1 MPFYAVHKGKRRGIY
16 TDWLE
21 CKQNIFGVRH
31 PIFKKFNTK
40 EEAEHFLIHGFGT
53 KTNQSMM
60 DTLGI
65 GGANREN
72 IKTRD
77 VTDARDNAKIDVNEN
92 DKSEPTDSDKNVE
105 NQPHQPPKHIINVF
119 TDGSLIR
126 KKRKNGEQ
134 TLLCGYGIY
143 IPSYGLMEELRYAGT
158 IHDNKT
164 NNRGEL
170 KAIIDGLN
178 YILDFVEE
186 TLVVGVG
193 ASVSMATHPH
203 PTVSEENEKLKNTQI
218 MLYTDSSYSKL
229 ILGDTGVKYRK
240 AGYLVSKKSDEKVK
254 NADMVEEIMEIRDKI
269 AEYGMELIVKHVYA
283 HTNLDTFEANGN
295 RLADE
300 YANIG
305 ANKTFTN
312 N

>member
-77 VTDARDNAKIDVNEN
+77 ATDARDNAKIDVNEN
-92 DKSEPTDSDKNVE
+92 DKSEPTDLDKNVE
-105 NQPHQPPKHIINVF
+105 NISSQPPKHIINVF

-186 TLVVGVG
+186 TSTVGVG
-193 ASVSMATHPH
+193 VGVSTATHTHETEP
-203 PTVSEENEKLKNTQI
+203 EENEKLK
-218 MLYTDSSYSKL
+218 
-229 ILGDTGVKYRK
+229 GVENVIITPHVGSRTYQSVVRQGTM
-240 AGYLVSKKSDEKVK
+240 A
-254 NADMVEEIMEIRDKI
+254 VEN
-269 AEYGMELIVKHVYA
+269 LVKHIY
-283 HTNLDTFEANGN
+283 N
-295 RLADE
+295 
-300 YANIG
+300 
-305 ANKTFTN
+305 
-312 N
+312 

>member
-21 CKQNIFGVRH
+21 CKQNIFGVKH

-65 GGANREN
+65 GNGGAV
-72 IKTRD
+72 KTRD
-77 VTDARDNAKIDVNEN
+77 VTDARDNAKID
-92 DKSEPTDSDKNVE
+92 DKSEPTGLDKNVE
-105 NQPHQPPKHIINVF
+105 NQPPKHIIHVF

-158 IHDNKT
+158 IYDNKT

-170 KAIIDGLN
+170 KAIIDGLD
-178 YILDFVEE
+178 YILGFIED
-186 TLVVGVG
+186 
-193 ASVSMATHPH
+193 
-203 PTVSEENEKLKNTQI
+203 TVSSNAIEENEKLKNTLI

-269 AEYGMELIVKHVYA
+269 AAYGMELIVKHVYA

>member
-65 GGANREN
+65 GGAG
-72 IKTRD
+72 KTRD
-77 VTDARDNAKIDVNEN
+77 VTDARDNSKIDNN
-92 DKSEPTDSDKNVE
+92 SEPVNLE
-105 NQPHQPPKHIINVF
+105 NTSTQPPQPPKHVIPVF

-126 KKRKNGEQ
+126 KKSKNGQ
-134 TLLCGYGIY
+134 QKLLCGYGIY
-143 IPSYGLMEELRYAGT
+143 IPAYGLMSELRYAGT

-170 KAIIDGLN
+170 KAIIDGLG
-178 YILDFVEE
+178 YVLDFVEE
-186 TLVVGVG
+186 T
-193 ASVSMATHPH
+193 VSSNAT
-203 PTVSEENEKLKNTQI
+203 EENDKLKNTQI
-218 MLYTDSSYSKL
+218 VLYTDSSYSKL

-240 AGYLVSKKSDEKVK
+240 AGYLVSKKSEEKVK
-254 NADMVEEIMEIRDKI
+254 NADMVEEIMEIRDRI
-269 AEYGMELIVKHVYA
+269 AAYGMELVVKHVYA

-305 ANKTFTN
+305 ANKTSTFTN

>member
-60 DTLGI
+60 DTIGI
-65 GGANREN
+65 GEAG
-72 IKTRD
+72 KTRD
-77 VTDARDNAKIDVNEN
+77 VTDARDNSKIDNNSESANLEN
-92 DKSEPTDSDKNVE
+92 TST
-105 NQPHQPPKHIINVF
+105 QPPKYVIPVF

-126 KKRKNGEQ
+126 KKSKNGHQ
-134 TLLCGYGIY
+134 KLLCGYGIY
-143 IPSYGLMEELRYAGT
+143 IPAYGLMSELRYAGT

-170 KAIIDGLN
+170 KAIIDGLG
-178 YILDFVEE
+178 YVLDFVEE
-186 TLVVGVG
+186 THP
-193 ASVSMATHPH
+193 HPH
-203 PTVSEENEKLKNTQI
+203 PTQDDELKNTQI
-218 MLYTDSSYSKL
+218 VLYTDSSYSKL

-254 NADMVEEIMEIRDKI
+254 NADMVEEIMEIRDRI
-269 AEYGMELIVKHVYA
+269 AAYGMELVVKHVYA

-305 ANKTFTN
+305 ANKTSTFTFTN

>member
-21 CKQNIFGVRH
+21 CKQNIFGVKH

-65 GGANREN
+65 SGANREN

-77 VTDARDNAKIDVNEN
+77 VIDARDNAKIDVNEN
-92 DKSEPTDSDKNVE
+92 DKSEPTDSE
-105 NQPHQPPKHIINVF
+105 NQPHQPHQTPKHVIHVF

-126 KKRKNGEQ
+126 KKRKNGE
-134 TLLCGYGIY
+134 TILLCGYGIY

-158 IHDNKT
+158 IHENKT

-170 KAIIDGLN
+170 KAIIDGLD
-178 YILDFVEE
+178 YILGFIEE
-186 TLVVGVG
+186 TLGG
-193 ASVSMATHPH
+193 GVSMATH
-203 PTVSEENEKLKNTQI
+203 TSVSEENEKLKNTII

-269 AEYGMELIVKHVYA
+269 SAYGMELIVKHVYA

-305 ANKTFTN
+305 ANKR
-312 N
+312 

>member
-16 TDWLE
+16 TDWAE

-31 PIFKKFNTK
+31 PVFKKFNTK

-53 KTNQSMM
+53 KVNQSMM
-60 DTLGI
+60 DTLG
-65 GGANREN
+65 GGGET

-77 VTDARDNAKIDVNEN
+77 VTDARDNSKINGNEN
-92 DKSEPTDSDKNVE
+92 SNLESIKNVE
-105 NQPHQPPKHIINVF
+105 NDSKHQKHIIPIF

-126 KKRKNGEQ
+126 KKSKNGKSGEQ
-134 TLLCGYGIY
+134 NLLCGYGIY
-143 IPSYGLMEELRYAGT
+143 IPAYGLMEEVRYAGT

-178 YILDFVEE
+178 YILDFIDE
-186 TLVVGVG
+186 TLGSG
-193 ASVSMATHPH
+193 VSMATHVDD
-203 PTVSEENEKLKNTQI
+203 TEQNDKLKNTQI
-218 MLYTDSSYSKL
+218 VLYTDSSYSKL
-229 ILGDTGVKYRK
+229 ILGDTGIKYRK
-240 AGYLVSKKSDEKVK
+240 ASYLVSKKSDEKVK
-254 NADMVEEIMEIRDKI
+254 NADMVEEIMDIRDKI
-269 AEYGMELIVKHVYA
+269 AAYGMELIVKHVYA

-305 ANKTFTN
+305 ANKR
-312 N
+312 

>member
-31 PIFKKFNTK
+31 PVFKKFNTK

-65 GGANREN
+65 GNGGAV
-72 IKTRD
+72 KTRD

-92 DKSEPTDSDKNVE
+92 DKSEHTNSHENVQ
-105 NQPHQPPKHIINVF
+105 NQTPKHIINVF

-158 IHDNKT
+158 IYDNKT

-178 YILDFVEE
+178 YILDFIEE
-186 TLVVGVG
+186 T
-193 ASVSMATHPH
+193 VSSNAT
-203 PTVSEENEKLKNTQI
+203 EENEKLKNTQI

-269 AEYGMELIVKHVYA
+269 AAYGMELIVKHVYA

-305 ANKTFTN
+305 ANKR
-312 N
+312 

>member
-16 TDWLE
+16 TDWVE

-31 PIFKKFNTK
+31 PVFKKFNTK

-53 KTNQSMM
+53 KVNQSMM
-60 DTLGI
+60 DTLGVGGGGI
-65 GGANREN
+65 GEN

-77 VTDARDNAKIDVNEN
+77 VTDARDNSKIDGNEN
-92 DKSEPTDSDKNVE
+92 SNSETTQNIENDSQ
-105 NQPHQPPKHIINVF
+105 NQKHIIHIF

-126 KKRKNGEQ
+126 KKSKNGKNGEQ
-134 TLLCGYGIY
+134 KLLCGYGIY
-143 IPSYGLMEELRYAGT
+143 IPAYGLMEELRYAGT

-178 YILDFVEE
+178 YILDFIDE
-186 TLVVGVG
+186 T
-193 ASVSMATHPH
+193 TP
-203 PTVSEENEKLKNTQI
+203 EQNDKLKNTQI
-218 MLYTDSSYSKL
+218 VLYTDSSYSKL

-254 NADMVEEIMEIRDKI
+254 NADMVEEIMDIRDKI
-269 AEYGMELIVKHVYA
+269 AAYGMELIVKHVYA

-305 ANKTFTN
+305 ANKR
-312 N
+312 

>member
-65 GGANREN
+65 GGAV
-72 IKTRD
+72 KTRD
-77 VTDARDNAKIDVNEN
+77 VTDARDNSKIDDNSKLEN
-92 DKSEPTDSDKNVE
+92 SENTSTQM
-105 NQPHQPPKHIINVF
+105 QPQPEKHIIHAF

-126 KKRKNGEQ
+126 KKHKNGEQ

-143 IPSYGLMEELRYAGT
+143 IPAYGLMPELRYAGT
-158 IHDNKT
+158 IHENKT

-170 KAIIDGLN
+170 KAIIDGLG
-178 YILDFVEE
+178 YLLDFIEE
-186 TLVVGVG
+186 TVSP
-193 ASVSMATHPH
+193 SVSTATHPQ
-203 PTVSEENEKLKNTQI
+203 VEKDDKLKNTQI
-218 MLYTDSSYSKL
+218 VLYTDSSYSKL

-269 AEYGMELIVKHVYA
+269 AAYGIELIVKHVYA

-305 ANKTFTN
+305 ANKR
-312 N
+312 

>member
-21 CKQNIFGVRH
+21 CKQNIFGVKH

-65 GGANREN
+65 GNGGAV
-72 IKTRD
+72 KTRD
-77 VTDARDNAKIDVNEN
+77 VTDARDNAKID
-92 DKSEPTDSDKNVE
+92 DKSEPTGLDKNVE
-105 NQPHQPPKHIINVF
+105 NQTTKHVIHVF

-134 TLLCGYGIY
+134 ILLCGYGIY

-158 IHDNKT
+158 ISDNKT

-170 KAIIDGLN
+170 KED
-178 YILDFVEE
+178 
-186 TLVVGVG
+186 
-193 ASVSMATHPH
+193 
-203 PTVSEENEKLKNTQI
+203 TVSSNEIEENEKLKNTLV

-240 AGYLVSKKSDEKVK
+240 AAYLVSKKSDEKVK

-269 AEYGMELIVKHVYA
+269 AAYGMELIVKHVYA

>member
-16 TDWLE
+16 TDWNE

-31 PIFKKFNTK
+31 PIFKKFATK

-53 KTNQSMM
+53 KTNQSML
-60 DTLGI
+60 DTLGKSNDTPSA
-65 GGANREN
+65 G
-72 IKTRD
+72 
-77 VTDARDNAKIDVNEN
+77 DNAKIEGSGEIAEIADANAN
-92 DKSEPTDSDKNVE
+92 PK
-105 NQPHQPPKHIINVF
+105 KHIIHIF

-126 KKRKNGEQ
+126 KKSKNGAARI
-134 TLLCGYGIY
+134 LCGYGIY
-143 IPSYGLMEELRYAGT
+143 IPAYGLMEELRYAGT
-158 IHDNKT
+158 IRDNKT

-178 YILDFVEE
+178 YILCCIDE
-186 TLVVGVG
+186 TVGDTVG
-193 ASVSMATHPH
+193 AAAAAVATPDAEFPH
-203 PTVSEENEKLKNTQI
+203 KNDKLKETQI
-218 MLYTDSSYSKL
+218 ILYTDSSYSKL

-240 AGYLVSKKSDEKVK
+240 AGYLVSKKSGEEVK
-254 NADMVEEIMEIRDKI
+254 NADMVQEIMEIRDKI
-269 AEYGMELIVKHVYA
+269 TAYGMELVVKHVYA

-305 ANKTFTN
+305 ANRP
-312 N
+312 

>member
-21 CKQNIFGVRH
+21 CKQNIFGVKH

-65 GGANREN
+65 GNGGAV
-72 IKTRD
+72 KTRD
-77 VTDARDNAKIDVNEN
+77 VTDARDNAKID
-92 DKSEPTDSDKNVE
+92 DKSEPTGLDKNVE
-105 NQPHQPPKHIINVF
+105 NQTTKHVIHVF

-158 IHDNKT
+158 IYDNKT

-170 KAIIDGLN
+170 KAIIDGLD
-178 YILDFVEE
+178 YILGFIED
-186 TLVVGVG
+186 
-193 ASVSMATHPH
+193 
-203 PTVSEENEKLKNTQI
+203 TVSSNAIEENEKLKNTLI

-269 AEYGMELIVKHVYA
+269 AAYGMELIVKHVYA

>member
-31 PIFKKFNTK
+31 PVFKKFNTK

-65 GGANREN
+65 GGAG
-72 IKTRD
+72 KTRD
-77 VTDARDNAKIDVNEN
+77 VTDARDNSKIDDNSN
-92 DKSEPTDSDKNVE
+92 PTDSE
-105 NQPHQPPKHIINVF
+105 NTSPQQQKHVIPVF

-143 IPSYGLMEELRYAGT
+143 IPAYGLMPELRYAGT

-170 KAIIDGLN
+170 KAIIDGLG
-178 YILDFVEE
+178 YVLDFIEE
-186 TLVVGVG
+186 TLAHIGV
-193 ASVSMATHPH
+193 SDATQ
-203 PTVSEENEKLKNTQI
+203 ENEKLKNTQI
-218 MLYTDSSYSKL
+218 VLYTDSSYSKL

-254 NADMVEEIMEIRDKI
+254 NADMVEEIMEIRDRI
-269 AEYGMELIVKHVYA
+269 TEYGMELVVKHVYA

-305 ANKTFTN
+305 ANKTFTFTN

>member
-40 EEAEHFLIHGFGT
+40 EEAEHFLVHGFGT

-65 GGANREN
+65 GEAG
-72 IKTRD
+72 KTRD
-77 VTDARDNAKIDVNEN
+77 VTDARDNSKIDNN
-92 DKSEPTDSDKNVE
+92 SEPANLE
-105 NQPHQPPKHIINVF
+105 NTSTQPPKHVIPVF

-126 KKRKNGEQ
+126 KKSKNGQ
-134 TLLCGYGIY
+134 QKLLCGYGIY
-143 IPSYGLMEELRYAGT
+143 IPAYGLMSELRYAGT

-170 KAIIDGLN
+170 KAIIDGLG
-178 YILDFVEE
+178 YVLDFVEE
-186 TLVVGVG
+186 TH
-193 ASVSMATHPH
+193 THPH
-203 PTVSEENEKLKNTQI
+203 PTQDDKLKNTQI
-218 MLYTDSSYSKL
+218 VLYTDSSYSKL

-254 NADMVEEIMEIRDKI
+254 NADMVEEIMEIRDRI
-269 AEYGMELIVKHVYA
+269 AAYGMELVVKHVYA

-305 ANKTFTN
+305 ANKTSTFTN

>member
-65 GGANREN
+65 ERAG
-72 IKTRD
+72 KTRD
-77 VTDARDNAKIDVNEN
+77 DTEARDNSKIEN
-92 DKSEPTDSDKNVE
+92 NSELADLE
-105 NQPHQPPKHIINVF
+105 NTSTQPQQPPKHVIPIF

-126 KKRKNGEQ
+126 KKSKNGQ
-134 TLLCGYGIY
+134 QKLLCGYGIY
-143 IPSYGLMEELRYAGT
+143 IPAYGLMPELRYAGT

-170 KAIIDGLN
+170 KAIIDGLG
-178 YILDFVEE
+178 YVLDFIEE
-186 TLVVGVG
+186 T
-193 ASVSMATHPH
+193 VSSNAT
-203 PTVSEENEKLKNTQI
+203 EENDKLKNTQI
-218 MLYTDSSYSKL
+218 VLYTDSSYSKL

-254 NADMVEEIMEIRDKI
+254 NADMVEEIMEIRDRI
-269 AEYGMELIVKHVYA
+269 AAYGIELVVKHVYA

-300 YANIG
+300 YANAGANMG
-305 ANKTFTN
+305 ANKMN
-312 N
+312 

>member
-16 TDWLE
+16 TDWAE

-31 PIFKKFNTK
+31 PVFKKFNTK

-53 KTNQSMM
+53 RVNQSMM
-60 DTLGI
+60 DTLGVGGGGGGGGGI
-65 GGANREN
+65 GET

-77 VTDARDNAKIDVNEN
+77 VTDARDNSKINEN
-92 DKSEPTDSDKNVE
+92 ENSNIESIKNVE
-105 NQPHQPPKHIINVF
+105 NASQKHIIHIF

-126 KKRKNGEQ
+126 KKSKNGKNGEQ
-134 TLLCGYGIY
+134 KLLCGYGIY
-143 IPSYGLMEELRYAGT
+143 IPAYGLMEELRYAGT

-178 YILDFVEE
+178 YILDFIDE
-186 TLVVGVG
+186 TCGVSI
-193 ASVSMATHPH
+193 AIDAETP
-203 PTVSEENEKLKNTQI
+203 EQNDKLKNTQI
-218 MLYTDSSYSKL
+218 VLYTDSSYSKL

-254 NADMVEEIMEIRDKI
+254 NADMVEEIMDIRD
-269 AEYGMELIVKHVYA
+269 AVEAYGMELIVKHVYA

-305 ANKTFTN
+305 ANKR
-312 N
+312 

>member
-16 TDWLE
+16 TDWVE

-31 PIFKKFNTK
+31 PVFKKFNTK

-53 KTNQSMM
+53 KVNQSMM
-60 DTLGI
+60 DTLGVGGGGGI
-65 GGANREN
+65 GEN

-77 VTDARDNAKIDVNEN
+77 VTDARDNSKIDGNEN
-92 DKSEPTDSDKNVE
+92 SNSETTQNIENDS
-105 NQPHQPPKHIINVF
+105 QIQKHIIHIF

-126 KKRKNGEQ
+126 KKSKNGKNGEQ
-134 TLLCGYGIY
+134 KLLCGYGIY
-143 IPSYGLMEELRYAGT
+143 IPAYGLMEELRYAGT

-178 YILDFVEE
+178 YILDFIDE
-186 TLVVGVG
+186 TI
-193 ASVSMATHPH
+193 P
-203 PTVSEENEKLKNTQI
+203 EQNDKLKNTQI

-240 AGYLVSKKSDEKVK
+240 AGYLVSKKGDEKVK

-269 AEYGMELIVKHVYA
+269 AAYGMELIVKHVYA

-305 ANKTFTN
+305 ANKR
-312 N
+312 

>member
-31 PIFKKFNTK
+31 PVFKKFNTK

-65 GGANREN
+65 GNGGSV
-72 IKTRD
+72 KTRD
-77 VTDARDNAKIDVNEN
+77 VTDARDNAKINVNEN
-92 DKSEPTDSDKNVE
+92 DKLEHTNSE
-105 NQPHQPPKHIINVF
+105 NQPHKPQKHIINVF

-134 TLLCGYGIY
+134 ILLCGYGIY

-186 TLVVGVG
+186 TLGVGVG
-193 ASVSMATHPH
+193 VSIATQSGG
-203 PTVSEENEKLKNTQI
+203 SEENEKLKNTQI

-269 AEYGMELIVKHVYA
+269 AAYGMELIVKHVYA

-305 ANKTFTN
+305 ANKTCTN

>member
-31 PIFKKFNTK
+31 PVFKKFNTK

-65 GGANREN
+65 GGAG
-72 IKTRD
+72 KTRD
-77 VTDARDNAKIDVNEN
+77 VTDARDNSKIDDNSN
-92 DKSEPTDSDKNVE
+92 PTDSE
-105 NQPHQPPKHIINVF
+105 NTSPQPQKHVIPVF

-143 IPSYGLMEELRYAGT
+143 IPAYGLMPELRYAGT

-170 KAIIDGLN
+170 KAIIDGLG
-178 YILDFVEE
+178 YVLDFIEE
-186 TLVVGVG
+186 TLAHIGV
-193 ASVSMATHPH
+193 SDATHPIQ
-203 PTVSEENEKLKNTQI
+203 VEKDDKLKNTQI
-218 MLYTDSSYSKL
+218 VLYTDSSYSKL

-254 NADMVEEIMEIRDKI
+254 NADMVEEIMEIRDRITK
-269 AEYGMELIVKHVYA
+269 YGMELVVKHVYA

-305 ANKTFTN
+305 ANKTSTFAN

>member
-21 CKQNIFGVRH
+21 CKQNIFGVKH

-65 GGANREN
+65 GNGGAV
-72 IKTRD
+72 KTRD
-77 VTDARDNAKIDVNEN
+77 VTDARDNAKID
-92 DKSEPTDSDKNVE
+92 DKSEPTGLENVE
-105 NQPHQPPKHIINVF
+105 NQTTKHVIHVF

-158 IHDNKT
+158 IYDNKT

-170 KAIIDGLN
+170 KAIIDGLD
-178 YILDFVEE
+178 YILGFIED
-186 TLVVGVG
+186 
-193 ASVSMATHPH
+193 
-203 PTVSEENEKLKNTQI
+203 TVSSNAIEENEKLKNTLI

-269 AEYGMELIVKHVYA
+269 AAYGMELIVKHVYA

>member
-65 GGANREN
+65 GEAG
-72 IKTRD
+72 KTRD
-77 VTDARDNAKIDVNEN
+77 VTDARDNSKIDNN
-92 DKSEPTDSDKNVE
+92 SESANLESTLT
-105 NQPHQPPKHIINVF
+105 QPPKHVIPVF

-126 KKRKNGEQ
+126 KKSKNGQ
-134 TLLCGYGIY
+134 QKLLCGYGIY
-143 IPSYGLMEELRYAGT
+143 IPAYGLMSELRYAGT

-170 KAIIDGLN
+170 KAIIDGLG
-178 YILDFVEE
+178 YVLDFVEE
-186 TLVVGVG
+186 THP
-193 ASVSMATHPH
+193 HPH
-203 PTVSEENEKLKNTQI
+203 PTQDDELKNTQI
-218 MLYTDSSYSKL
+218 VLYTDSSYSKL

-254 NADMVEEIMEIRDKI
+254 NADMVEEIMEIRDRI
-269 AEYGMELIVKHVYA
+269 AAYGMELVVKHVYA

-305 ANKTFTN
+305 ANKTSTFTN

>member
-65 GGANREN
+65 GGAV
-72 IKTRD
+72 KTRD
-77 VTDARDNAKIDVNEN
+77 VTDARDNSKIDDNSNLEN
-92 DKSEPTDSDKNVE
+92 SENTST
-105 NQPHQPPKHIINVF
+105 QPQPEKHIIHAF

-126 KKRKNGEQ
+126 KKHKNGEQ

-143 IPSYGLMEELRYAGT
+143 IPAYGLMPELRYAGT
-158 IHDNKT
+158 IHENKT

-170 KAIIDGLN
+170 KAIIDGLD
-178 YILDFVEE
+178 YILDFIEE
-186 TLVVGVG
+186 TLGVG
-193 ASVSMATHPH
+193 AGVSTATHSQ
-203 PTVSEENEKLKNTQI
+203 VEKDDKLKNTQI
-218 MLYTDSSYSKL
+218 VLYTDSSYSKL

-269 AEYGMELIVKHVYA
+269 AAYGIELIVKHVYA

-305 ANKTFTN
+305 ANKRM
-312 N
+312 

>member
-21 CKQNIFGVRH
+21 CKQNIFGVKH

-65 GGANREN
+65 GGAV
-72 IKTRD
+72 KTRD
-77 VTDARDNAKIDVNEN
+77 VTDARDNSKIDVTEN
-92 DKSEPTDSDKNVE
+92 NNSELANSHENLESTSQPQPT
-105 NQPHQPPKHIINVF
+105 KHVIHVF

-126 KKRKNGEQ
+126 KKRKNGDQ

-143 IPSYGLMEELRYAGT
+143 IPAYGLMEELRYAGT
-158 IHDNKT
+158 IYDNKT

-170 KAIIDGLN
+170 KAIIDGLD
-178 YILDFVEE
+178 YILGFIEE
-186 TLVVGVG
+186 TLAGV
-193 ASVSMATHPH
+193 SVSTTTHPN
-203 PTVSEENEKLKNTQI
+203 EENDKLKNTQI

-254 NADMVEEIMEIRDKI
+254 NADMVEEIMDIRDRI
-269 AEYGMELIVKHVYA
+269 SAYGMELIVKHVYA